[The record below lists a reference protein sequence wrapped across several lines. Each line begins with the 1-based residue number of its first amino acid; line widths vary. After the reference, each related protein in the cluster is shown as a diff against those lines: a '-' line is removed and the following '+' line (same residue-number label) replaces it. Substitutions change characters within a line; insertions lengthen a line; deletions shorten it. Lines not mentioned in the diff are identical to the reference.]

1 MEHPQLIK
9 PIFKKII
16 SINQKLLNMKKIE
29 SPKKTKQNNYTSSK
43 AKNATEIKKTKPKKC
58 QKLSTMEDKSTNY
71 NEYINYKVE
80 FNIPHLFTVDAE
92 TESEFLNIKLGESDS
107 IIDKPKESKIKSKI
121 YDDSREIYD
130 FTDKTHVD
138 FVLNNLSILSDSFS
152 FNNGYSSNFLDDCNR
167 NEISGDN
174 KIVNKLKIFNT
185 KQSIP
190 SLKK

>member
-107 IIDKPKESKIKSKI
+107 IIDKSKESKIKSKI

-174 KIVNKLKIFNT
+174 KIVNKLKIFNK